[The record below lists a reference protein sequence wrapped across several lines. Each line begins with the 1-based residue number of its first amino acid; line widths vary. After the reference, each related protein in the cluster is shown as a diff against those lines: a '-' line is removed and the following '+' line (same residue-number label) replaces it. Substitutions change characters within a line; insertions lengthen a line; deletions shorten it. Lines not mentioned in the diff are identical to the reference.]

1 MNSNLTE
8 GSEIVP
14 TLINQSQQKSAKIA
28 GAMLLF
34 LILLYFAEQ
43 LITSQIGAATAKKFT
58 ELSIDLIYIVSA
70 FLLAIALYQTLKFV
84 NQKLALIAMF
94 WRLGETSVVVI
105 MMIFSIEG
113 KRYTVGFNISAILF
127 SIGSFI
133 FFYLFLRSKYIP
145 KSYRYLA

>member
-43 LITSQIGAATAKKFT
+43 LITSQIGAATAKK
-58 ELSIDLIYIVSA
+58 I
-70 FLLAIALYQTLKFV
+70 IALY
-84 NQKLALIAMF
+84 
-94 WRLGETSVVVI
+94 
-105 MMIFSIEG
+105 
-113 KRYTVGFNISAILF
+113 
-127 SIGSFI
+127 
-133 FFYLFLRSKYIP
+133 
-145 KSYRYLA
+145 